1 MIISKNIVLKAIF
14 ITLLL
19 SFISSIQSAEK
30 SIKIMLYGDSLM
42 AGYGLPQ
49 NENLVTQIKQKFK
62 HNSKQITLINASASG
77 NTSSNGLARLDWS
90 LLDQP
95 DIVIVGLGSNDML
108 RGIDPKLTQQNL
120 DKIITQINETGAI
133 VILVGARSPANM
145 GPDYQKQFDKIY
157 LTLAQIHGLIF
168 MPFLL
173 EGIALEKEY
182 LQGDYKHP
190 NAEGV
195 KLMANNLYP
204 FILKGIDL
212 L

>member
-19 SFISSIQSAEK
+19 SIVSIVHSAEK

-42 AGYGLPQ
+42 SGYGLPQ
-49 NENLVTQIKQKFK
+49 NENLAAQISQKFRDD
-62 HNSKQITLINASASG
+62 SKQITLINASASG
-77 NTSSNGLARLDWS
+77 NTSGNGLARLDWS

-95 DIVIVGLGSNDML
+95 DIVILGLGSNDML

-120 DKIITQINETGAI
+120 DKIITKINKADAI
-133 VILVGARSPANM
+133 VILVGSRSPANM
-145 GPDYQKQFDKIY
+145 GPDYQKQFDQIY
-157 LTLAQIHGLIF
+157 LALAQIHGLIF

-182 LQGDYKHP
+182 LQSDYKHP

-195 KLMANNLYP
+195 RVMANNLYP
-204 FILKGIDL
+204 FILKGIGL

>member
-1 MIISKNIVLKAIF
+1 
-14 ITLLL
+14 
-19 SFISSIQSAEK
+19 
-30 SIKIMLYGDSLM
+30 MLYGDSLM
-42 AGYGLPQ
+42 AGYDLPQ
-49 NENLVTQIKQKFK
+49 NENLATQISQKFK
-62 HNSKQITLINASASG
+62 DDSKQIILINASASG

-95 DIVIVGLGSNDML
+95 DIVVVGLGSNDML

-120 DKIITQINETGAI
+120 DKIITRINKTDAI

-145 GPDYQKQFDKIY
+145 GPDYQKQFDQIY
-157 LTLAQIHGLIF
+157 LTLAQKHGIIF

-173 EGIALEKEY
+173 EGIALEKKY
-182 LQGDYKHP
+182 LQSDYKHP

-195 KLMANNLYP
+195 KLMVKNLYP